1 MVSISHRRGMAT
13 TSRIPRRGVVVDPPT
28 RARLRALIERLGW
41 RRSYIVTGSTQH
53 TLEHVLAGSPV
64 LATTAIALRAV
75 LALHCPEERLS

>member
-1 MVSISHRRGMAT
+1 MAT

-41 RRSYIVTGSTQH
+41 RYIVTGSTQH

>member
-1 MVSISHRRGMAT
+1 
-13 TSRIPRRGVVVDPPT
+13 
-28 RARLRALIERLGW
+28 LIERLGW